1 MPRQPDPNLEERVLK
16 AARLLWMRGG
26 EKALTM
32 RAVARAAHTNT
43 PAVYRRFKNRQDI
56 IRALLKQS
64 VSRLGEQFASGS
76 LEQMAESYV
85 DYALQHPH
93 EYALFYTYAHKL
105 SPTTV
110 DRRPQPIRDSRPN
123 FGLVERLLAKQLGGA
138 PEDHTQ
144 LALALWAELH
154 GTTMLL
160 LSKGIAGHEEALRE
174 ACRRAVKALL
184 NRAAEFSAPK
194 RGGA

>member
-1 MPRQPDPNLEERVLK
+1 MPRQPDPGLEERVLN
-16 AARLLWMRGG
+16 AARVLWKRGG

-32 RAVARAAHTNT
+32 RAVARAAHSNT

-64 VSRLGEQFASGS
+64 MTRLGEQFASGS

-85 DYALQHPH
+85 DYALQQPH
-93 EYALFYTYAHKL
+93 DYELFYSYAHKL
-105 SPTTV
+105 SPTQV
-110 DRRPQPIRDSRPN
+110 DGRPQPIRETRPN
-123 FGLVERLLAKQLGGA
+123 FGLVERLLAKELGGS

-144 LALALWAELH
+144 LALALWATLH

-160 LSKGIAGHEEALRE
+160 LSKGIAGHEEALRA
-174 ACRRAVKALL
+174 ACRTAVKALL
-184 NRAAEFSAPK
+184 SRAAEFSATK

>member
-32 RAVARAAHTNT
+32 RAVARAAHSNT

-56 IRALLKQS
+56 IRGLLQQT
-64 VSRLGEQFASGS
+64 VGRIGEQFASGS

-93 EYALFYTYAHKL
+93 EYELFYTYAHKL

-110 DRRPQPIRDSRPN
+110 DGRPRPIRDSRPN
-123 FGLVERLLAKQLGGA
+123 FGLVERLLAKELGGS

-154 GTTMLL
+154 GTTTLL

-174 ACRRAVKALL
+174 ACRTAVKTLL
-184 NRAAEFSAPK
+184 NRAAEFSATK